1 MRSLKQVIDS
11 MPAAQRAKV
20 LARGR
25 EMKRIAEL
33 KRVCAELY
41 QVIGSLADHAD
52 CFDHPDVQRALDN
65 RPGWSTATCC
75 RGRAGAS
82 NQPFRMRRRLPPS
95 MNSKRVGAVFST
107 VRPTRFLKPFELRR
121 GITVP

>member
-11 MPAAQRAKV
+11 LPAAQRAKV

-52 CFDHPDVQRALDN
+52 
-65 RPGWSTATCC
+65 
-75 RGRAGAS
+75 
-82 NQPFRMRRRLPPS
+82 
-95 MNSKRVGAVFST
+95 
-107 VRPTRFLKPFELRR
+107 
-121 GITVP
+121 